1 MPSTRWAL
9 MSPPSSPAGE
19 KARNMKRFAPAAAL
33 ALLACSSAAPAA
45 GTLAAERPEM
55 AKAQMMLVSSPAFSP
70 GGPIAL
76 GYSAYGK
83 SDIPP
88 LSWSALPAGT
98 QSLALI
104 VEDPDASTP
113 QPFVHWTAW
122 NISPTAHGVPDG
134 LAGAVQGA
142 NGTGKP
148 GWRGP
153 HPSDGKLHHYH
164 FQLFALDRK
173 LDLPAS
179 GGRDVLLAAM
189 KGHVIG
195 KGRLV
200 GTFAKPKG

>member
-1 MPSTRWAL
+1 
-9 MSPPSSPAGE
+9 
-19 KARNMKRFAPAAAL
+19 MKRVAPFAAL
-33 ALLACSSAAPAA
+33 LLLACSSKAPAA
-45 GTLAAERPEM
+45 GTLAGDRPEM

-83 SDIPP
+83 NQMPP

-104 VEDPDASTP
+104 VEDPDASSA
-113 QPFVHWTAW
+113 QPFVHWAAW
-122 NISPTAHGVPDG
+122 NIAPAAHGLPEG
-134 LAGAVQGA
+134 LAGAVQGR
-142 NGTGKP
+142 NGKGAD
-148 GWRGP
+148 GWWGP

-173 LDLPAS
+173 LELPATA
-179 GGRDVLLAAM
+179 GRDELLAAM
-189 KGHVIG
+189 RGHVLG
-195 KGRLV
+195 KGRLL

>member
-1 MPSTRWAL
+1 MPSTRLAL
-9 MSPPSSPAGE
+9 MSPPSSPAFE
-19 KARNMKRFAPAAAL
+19 KAPNMKLFAPAAAL

-45 GTLAAERPEM
+45 GTLAADRPET
-55 AKAQMMLVSSPAFSP
+55 AQAQMMLVSSPAFSP

-83 SDIPP
+83 NDIPP

-122 NISPTAHGVPDG
+122 NISPTARGVPDG

-142 NGTGKP
+142 NGAGKP

-153 HPSDGKLHHYH
+153 HPSDAKPHHYH

-173 LDLPAS
+173 LALPATA
-179 GGRDVLLAAM
+179 GRDELLAAM

-200 GTFAKPKG
+200 GTFTKPKG